1 MNLSKDHPQQG
12 PETEASVPA
21 ASSASPDRIA
31 ETEAELAQLNA
42 SYRRLAADFENYKRR
57 KGQEGEELARYGAA
71 ALLQALLPALD
82 NLDRAAAHIP
92 EDAADGLAEG
102 LRLTVK
108 QLEDALASQ
117 GIRRIASVG
126 ESFDPR
132 LHNAVL
138 TVPAPG
144 AQPGT
149 VVAILAPGYLIH
161 DRVVRPAQVSV
172 AEAAPAA
179 APGRKSPERRASS
192 KSGPDNIPTG
202 GRPN

>member
-1 MNLSKDHPQQG
+1 VNLSKDD
-12 PETEASVPA
+12 PEVGAETKASLPS
-21 ASSASPDRIA
+21 SSAGPDRLA
-31 ETEAELAQLNA
+31 ELEADLAQLNA
-42 SYRRLAADFENYKRR
+42 TYRRLAADFENYKRR

-82 NLDRAAAHIP
+82 NLDRATSHIP
-92 EDAADGLAEG
+92 ADAADGLSEG

-108 QLEDALASQ
+108 QLEEALASQ

-126 ESFDPR
+126 EPFDPR

-138 TVPAPG
+138 TVPAEG

-149 VVAILAPGYLIH
+149 VVAVLAPGYLIH

-172 AEAAPAA
+172 AETGPAAPV
-179 APGRKSPERRASS
+179 RKSPERRASP
-192 KSGPDNIPTG
+192 KPPPGHTPPG

>member
-1 MNLSKDHPQQG
+1 M
-12 PETEASVPA
+12 
-21 ASSASPDRIA
+21 A
-31 ETEAELAQLNA
+31 ELEAELAQLNA

-71 ALLQALLPALD
+71 ALLQVLLPALD
-82 NLDRAAAHIP
+82 NLDRAASHIP

-102 LRLTVK
+102 IRLTVK
-108 QLEDALASQ
+108 QLEEALGSQ

-126 ESFDPR
+126 EPFDPR

-144 AQPGT
+144 AEPGT
-149 VVAILAPGYLIH
+149 VVAVLAPGYLIH

-172 AEAAPAA
+172 AEAGPAA
-179 APGRKSPERRASS
+179 PDRKSPERRASA
-192 KSGPDNIPTG
+192 KP
-202 GRPN
+202 GRDSTPAEGRHN

>member
-1 MNLSKDHPQQG
+1 VNLSKDD
-12 PETEASVPA
+12 PEVGAEAKTSLPEVSP
-21 ASSASPDRIA
+21 SGPDRMA
-31 ETEAELAQLNA
+31 QLEADLAQLSA
-42 SYRRLAADFENYKRR
+42 TYRRLAADFENYKRR

-82 NLDRAAAHIP
+82 NLDRAASHIP
-92 EDAADGLAEG
+92 DDAGDGLAEG

-108 QLEDALASQ
+108 QLEQALASQ

-126 ESFDPR
+126 EPFDPR

-138 TVPAPG
+138 TVTADG

-149 VVAILAPGYLIH
+149 VVAVLAPGYLIH

-172 AEAAPAA
+172 AETEPAAPA
-179 APGRKSPERRASS
+179 RKSSERRTGP
-192 KSGPDNIPTG
+192 KSPSGHTPPG

>member
-1 MNLSKDHPQQG
+1 MNLSKDD
-12 PETEASVPA
+12 PEVGAEAEASLPEQRVA
-21 ASSASPDRIA
+21 GPDRIA
-31 ETEAELAQLNA
+31 ELEAELAQLNA
-42 SYRRLAADFENYKRR
+42 TYRRLAADFENYKRR

-82 NLDRAAAHIP
+82 NLERATSHLP
-92 EDAADGLAEG
+92 DDAADGLAEG

-108 QLEDALASQ
+108 QLEQALASQ
-117 GIRRIASVG
+117 GIRRIASVA
-126 ESFDPR
+126 EPFDPR

-138 TVPAPG
+138 TVPADG

-149 VVAILAPGYLIH
+149 VVAVLAPGYMIH

-172 AEAAPAA
+172 AESGPAAPA
-179 APGRKSPERRASS
+179 RKSPERRSS
-192 KSGPDNIPTG
+192 PKPGPGHTQSG

>member
-1 MNLSKDHPQQG
+1 MNPTENHPELG
-12 PETEASVPA
+12 PNAKASVPA
-21 ASSASPDRIA
+21 ESLAKPDRMA
-31 ETEAELAQLNA
+31 ELEADLAQLNA
-42 SYRRLAADFENYKRR
+42 TYRRLAADFENYKRR

-82 NLDRAAAHIP
+82 NLDRAASHIP

-108 QLEDALASQ
+108 QLAEALASQ

-126 ESFDPR
+126 EPFDPR

-144 AQPGT
+144 AEPGT
-149 VVAILAPGYLIH
+149 VVAVLAPGYLIH

-172 AEAAPAA
+172 AEAGAASPA
-179 APGRKSPERRASS
+179 RKSPERRASP
-192 KSGPDNIPTG
+192 KPGPGTTPTR

>member
-1 MNLSKDHPQQG
+1 MNPTENHPERGPKSQASG
-12 PETEASVPA
+12 PE
-21 ASSASPDRIA
+21 SSASPDRMA
-31 ETEAELAQLNA
+31 ELEADLAQLNA
-42 SYRRLAADFENYKRR
+42 TYRRLAADFENYKRR

-82 NLDRAAAHIP
+82 NLDRAASHIP

-108 QLEDALASQ
+108 QLGEALASQ

-126 ESFDPR
+126 EPFDPR

-144 AQPGT
+144 AEPGT
-149 VVAILAPGYLIH
+149 VVAVLAPGYLIH
-161 DRVVRPAQVSV
+161 DRVIRPAQVSV
-172 AEAAPAA
+172 AEAGAASPA
-179 APGRKSPERRASS
+179 RKGPERRAGS
-192 KSGPDNIPTG
+192 KPGPGTSPTR

>member
-1 MNLSKDHPQQG
+1 MNPTENHPERGPTSQASG
-12 PETEASVPA
+12 PESLAN
-21 ASSASPDRIA
+21 PDRMA
-31 ETEAELAQLNA
+31 KLEADLAQLNA
-42 SYRRLAADFENYKRR
+42 TYRRLAADFENYKRR

-82 NLDRAAAHIP
+82 NLDRAASHIP

-108 QLEDALASQ
+108 QLGEALASQ

-126 ESFDPR
+126 EPFDPR

-144 AQPGT
+144 AEPGT
-149 VVAILAPGYLIH
+149 VVAVLAPGYLIH

-172 AEAAPAA
+172 
-179 APGRKSPERRASS
+179 
-192 KSGPDNIPTG
+192 
-202 GRPN
+202 

>member
-1 MNLSKDHPQQG
+1 VNLSKDD
-12 PETEASVPA
+12 PEVDAKAKTSLPPE
-21 ASSASPDRIA
+21 SSTGPDRVA
-31 ETEAELAQLNA
+31 ELEADLAQLSA
-42 SYRRLAADFENYKRR
+42 TYRRLAADFENYKRR

-82 NLDRAAAHIP
+82 NLDRAASHIP
-92 EDAADGLAEG
+92 DDAADGLAEG

-108 QLEDALASQ
+108 QLEQALASQ

-126 ESFDPR
+126 EPFDPR

-138 TVPAPG
+138 TVPADG

-149 VVAILAPGYLIH
+149 VVAVLAPGYLIH

-172 AEAAPAA
+172 AETGPAAPV
-179 APGRKSPERRASS
+179 RKSSERRT
-192 KSGPDNIPTG
+192 GPKTPPGHTPPG

>member
-1 MNLSKDHPQQG
+1 MNRSEDHPELG
-12 PETEASVPA
+12 PDAKAPVPA
-21 ASSASPDRIA
+21 ESPASPDRMA
-31 ETEAELAQLNA
+31 ELETDLAQLNA
-42 SYRRLAADFENYKRR
+42 TYRRLAADFENYKRR

-82 NLDRAAAHIP
+82 NLDRAASHIP
-92 EDAADGLAEG
+92 EDAADGLAKG

-108 QLEDALASQ
+108 QLEEALASQ

-126 ESFDPR
+126 EPFDPR

-144 AQPGT
+144 AEPGS
-149 VVAILAPGYLIH
+149 VVAVLAPGYLIH

-172 AEAAPAA
+172 AEAGAASPA
-179 APGRKSPERRASS
+179 RKSPERRTSS
-192 KSGPDNIPTG
+192 KPGPGTTPTR